1 MEMVTEQSDKCSGT
15 RRNCD
20 TGVTLEDEMGK
31 AKYLACIMG
40 FVILVEK

>member
-1 MEMVTEQSDKCSGT
+1 MEVVTEQSDKCSGT

-20 TGVTLEDEMGK
+20 TGATLDEMGK
-31 AKYLACIMG
+31 AKYLTCIMG